1 MTTGEDVPIDTTA
14 ELMAFVENACTEIA
28 EMPDVWRDLRR
39 LFAEGRTR
47 PSSTFPRI
55 VASFLRRTRA
65 GRHVMFLNNS
75 GEEYDYDYRRRWPK
89 RAAIAAVLA
98 LVAAAAVWIFSA
110 NTTTRPAAI
119 PFDLSA
125 VSSQPAAVA
134 QEAPVL
140 PAADLTADTTAAAA
154 SSPTSAPS
162 TSAAPTSVSS
172 PADTAPATTGT
183 PVPTSPGVPAG
194 TPYPQLPDGQP
205 QPVVAIFDTST
216 ITLTGEVPSAAAVAR
231 LSSLAV
237 ANSQTPAVV
246 VNNLIINPAVPISV
260 GVRVIELNSVRF
272 PTASANV
279 LPAHAKELDRVANV
293 MKALPNVSV
302 LVIGHADQRGTDMNN
317 LAISTARAQAVLNY
331 LLYVGISPSRL
342 TSQGVGATDLLT
354 AQTDDVALALN
365 RRTEFIFYGLLI
377 G

>member
-1 MTTGEDVPIDTTA
+1 
-14 ELMAFVENACTEIA
+14 
-28 EMPDVWRDLRR
+28 
-39 LFAEGRTR
+39 
-47 PSSTFPRI
+47 
-55 VASFLRRTRA
+55 
-65 GRHVMFLNNS
+65 
-75 GEEYDYDYRRRWPK
+75 
-89 RAAIAAVLA
+89 
-98 LVAAAAVWIFSA
+98 
-110 NTTTRPAAI
+110 
-119 PFDLSA
+119 
-125 VSSQPAAVA
+125 
-134 QEAPVL
+134 
-140 PAADLTADTTAAAA
+140 
-154 SSPTSAPS
+154 
-162 TSAAPTSVSS
+162 
-172 PADTAPATTGT
+172 
-183 PVPTSPGVPAG
+183 
-194 TPYPQLPDGQP
+194 
-205 QPVVAIFDTST
+205 VAIFDTST

-246 VNNLIINPAVPISV
+246 VNNLTINPAVPISV

-302 LVIGHADQRGTDMNN
+302 LVIGHADQRGTDTNN
-317 LAISTARAQAVLNY
+317 LATSTARAQAVLNY
-331 LLYVGISPSRL
+331 LIYVGISPSRL